1 MKMSLCQI
9 DTFSLGSAP
18 LFKFK
23 LFKLLSTLLFTFR
36 PLLLSL
42 YLAKLYFSCLLFR
55 LELDP
60 AAAFFVSLAFACLLL
75 STLLTLYKLSLE
87 PSNCRV
93 YPCRP
98 ITLPSHYFNITSL

>member
-9 DTFSLGSAP
+9 ETFSLGSAP
-18 LFKFK
+18 L
-23 LFKLLSTLLFTFR
+23 LLAMLLVSSLLFTFL
-36 PLLLSL
+36 PLLLNLYFARL
-42 YLAKLYFSCLLFR
+42 YLSCLLFR

-60 AAAFFVSLAFACLLL
+60 AWASLFFASLAACLRL

-87 PSNCRV
+87 PSNCLV

-98 ITLPSHYFNITSL
+98 ITHPSHYFNITSL